1 MEFLALVLA
10 IGVLMVVQNILYR
23 KLSFRNLDYRYYFTK
38 TEVFE
43 GEELELVEEV
53 ANRKWLPMPWF
64 KSEITTARWLEFA
77 GSQSTLAGDS
87 RFVPSFFMMKSY
99 KRIVRRWKVRATKRG
114 EFKIDSVVLVATD
127 LLGNLSLSNPV
138 PSNGQVLVVLPL
150 PCDLA
155 ETFVTPRYLSGDYVI
170 RRSLIEDPF
179 YMAGVREYTYREAMN
194 RIHWKASAREQKLM
208 VYNNDSTTRQSVS
221 VILNM
226 QSRENERDQVI
237 DRDSI
242 ERGIRVCAAV
252 FEETLESGMPLR
264 FLTNGAVREAE
275 TPYVSGELW
284 SVGHVH
290 SLLLTLAAL
299 RLRWVEYFE
308 RFLKGAAAKTDSTDL
323 VVVTCYFDEALA
335 EYISRKL
342 ADGAHVKVFLMTAAS
357 TVGIP
362 AGCEVYSL
370 FEGAERGEKG
380 DEVEAQ

>member
-10 IGVLMVVQNILYR
+10 IGVLMLVQNILYR
-23 KLSFRNLDYRYYFTK
+23 KLSFRQLDYRYYFTK

-64 KSEITTARWLEFA
+64 KSEITTSRWLEFA

-99 KRIVRRWKVRATKRG
+99 KRIIRRWKVRATKRG
-114 EFKIDSVVLVATD
+114 EFSIDSVVLVATD

-138 PSNGQVLVVLPL
+138 RKNGQVLTVLPL

-155 ETFVTPRYLSGDYVI
+155 ETFITPRYLSGDYVI

-179 YMAGVREYTYREAMN
+179 YIAGVREYTYREAMN

-208 VYNNDSTTRQSVS
+208 VYNNDSTTRQSLS
-221 VILNM
+221 VLLNM
-226 QSRENERDQVI
+226 QSREVERDEVI
-237 DRDSI
+237 DRDGI
-242 ERGIRVCAAV
+242 ERAIRVCAAV
-252 FEETLESGMPLR
+252 FEETLGNGMPLR
-264 FLTNGAVREAE
+264 FLTNGQIRESTE
-275 TPYVSGELW
+275 SYVSEELW
-284 SVGHVH
+284 GNGHVH

-299 RLRWVEYFE
+299 RLRSVEFFG

-323 VVVTCYFDEALA
+323 VIVTCYFDGEIA

-342 ADGAHVKVFLMTAAS
+342 ADGVHVKVFLLAAVPTS
-357 TVGIP
+357 AVP
-362 AGCEVYSL
+362 AGCEICCL
-370 FEGAERGEKG
+370 PDEPGRGGKT
-380 DEVEAQ
+380 DETH